1 MQFDNITIKHA
12 HSNTQKVIQYL
23 QWFNQ
28 VLDFLLSNYCKM
40 VKGVGASRGF
50 PEEYSNNI
58 KRINVHT
65 KTVKGAAERI

>member
-40 VKGVGASRGF
+40 VTGGQGVTEVPLG
-50 PEEYSNNI
+50 
-58 KRINVHT
+58 V
-65 KTVKGAAERI
+65 